1 MFDSSLLY
9 EEFFILVWKNQNG
22 FGFTHKWDH
31 NLILGL
37 VLSQFVFSFDFG
49 GFYKL
54 DWNFDLVSNNP

>member
-9 EEFFILVWKNQNG
+9 EEFFILVRKNQNG
-22 FGFTHKWDH
+22 FGSAHKWDR

-37 VLSQFVFSFDFG
+37 VLSQFLFNFDFG

-54 DWNFDLVSNNP
+54 D